1 MLLQEV
7 WRIPGAGSQGRG
19 SVATYTRAKRQAETR
34 PFGNQPLWERTNLA
48 TALRSL
54 FSVFSQPTAQGSGG
68 RAPLLGQ
75 PPPSVPALSLLGEE
89 DPEGRARPWRGYP
102 SCGRCPVR
110 ARCRSGRSRYGRAGG
125 VLLELLVIIIH
136 YCCSSPPR
144 SWAATEVEAHAC
156 VYMTR
161 RHTRCAPAAGRAGAG
176 PPAERPLPPCACT
189 YPPFNFYPSLLL
201 FPPPLFFLLPP
212 RPPFPL
218 VAARRPWRRGCDTR
232 WRFPRRPCRPSGSSA
247 WPRRAAGSASRP
259 CGTRRRARCCSW
271 TSRAG
276 RCAAGARSP
285 GKHRPLPWVRSRWK
299 PSVCGSCALRLG
311 LCPSAPHGAQLCTPF
326 PAAWLSPAASTLGLC
341 TDTDTDLT

>member
-1 MLLQEV
+1 M
-7 WRIPGAGSQGRG
+7 
-19 SVATYTRAKRQAETR
+19 ATYTRARRQAETR

-54 FSVFSQPTAQGSGG
+54 FSVFSQPAAQGSGG

-75 PPPSVPALSLLGEE
+75 PPASVPALSLLGEE

-125 VLLELLVIIIH
+125 GLLELLVIIIH

-176 PPAERPLPPCACT
+176 PPAERPLPPCART

-201 FPPPLFFLLPP
+201 FPPPFFFFSPLAPRSRSSLPAG
-212 RPPFPL
+212 RGGGGVTRGDDSL
-218 VAARRPWRRGCDTR
+218 AGHVVRQDRVRGQGGLQDRRVARVGREG
-232 WRFPRRPCRPSGSSA
+232 G
-247 WPRRAAGSASRP
+247 RAAVRGHHGQEGVP
-259 CGTRRRARCCSW
+259 LE
-271 TSRAG
+271 
-276 RCAAGARSP
+276 P
-285 GKHRPLPWVRSRWK
+285 GH
-299 PSVCGSCALRLG
+299 
-311 LCPSAPHGAQLCTPF
+311 Q
-326 PAAWLSPAASTLGLC
+326 ASTGHC
-341 TDTDTDLT
+341 RG